1 MNLSNRFGTREK
13 VQKERNFVFVLFSI
27 VLTFFSCH
35 VLSVLIDFFEL
46 IHVNQV
52 KELSL
57 PFYNSQC
64 AELLATVHSLHI
76 ADKALSFLA
85 TENV

>member
-1 MNLSNRFGTREK
+1 MNLANRFGTREK

-52 KELSL
+52 KALSL
-57 PFYNSQC
+57 
-64 AELLATVHSLHI
+64 LVK
-76 ADKALSFLA
+76 DKDCGDKKIVL
-85 TENV
+85 

>member
-1 MNLSNRFGTREK
+1 MNLANRFGTREK

-52 KELSL
+52 KEVSL
-57 PFYNSQC
+57 PFYYAQC
-64 AELLATVHSLHI
+64 AELLAVFLQQCTV
-76 ADKALSFLA
+76 F
-85 TENV
+85 T